1 LTFCRLIGTSTAAKF
16 LIGIGS
22 QILNPFLPVIAA
34 GLNMSVVDLGRL
46 VGLRSAMDIFALIR
60 ALLLCGDAG
69 ADRTW
74 CMVGGAIRSG
84 NDTF

>member
-1 LTFCRLIGTSTAAKF
+1 VTFRPLLGTSTAAKF
-16 LIGIGS
+16 PIGIGS

-46 VGLRSAMDIFALIR
+46 VGLRSAMDIFAPIR

-74 CMVGGAIRSG
+74 CIVGGAARSG
-84 NDTF
+84 NDIF